1 MNTPFKKVQ
10 EMRGLRNDEVI
21 SYYFTKMAT
30 AAQNRQAYVKQ
41 LEVYYFSVKPRLN
54 SVVLR

>member
-1 MNTPFKKVQ
+1 
-10 EMRGLRNDEVI
+10 MRGLRNDEVI